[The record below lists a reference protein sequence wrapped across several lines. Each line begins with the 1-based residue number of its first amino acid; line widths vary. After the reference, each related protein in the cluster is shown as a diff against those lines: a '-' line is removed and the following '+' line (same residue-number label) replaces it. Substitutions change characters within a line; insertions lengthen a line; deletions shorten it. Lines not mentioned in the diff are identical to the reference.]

1 MSEVGGLEPHM
12 RTPMNPPGFS
22 PTRLTL
28 AALWIFVLATSAVVG
43 ERQATLT
50 DLLNAVASGKVSEV
64 HVAGALPAGSS
75 GWATLDVRWRQGL
88 GAHRA
93 TVVQASP
100 DSEQEAAD
108 SGSSTRSVITTD
120 VATLIRDR
128 APNAHVQVK
137 VSQARTSTTAKVLG
151 WDLPSWM
158 MWIVLIGLAVTL
170 GLIVNGP
177 EPWRATRWGWAWAL
191 LFTGPIAA
199 AAFAALSGPTPLMP
213 RPKHSARRLTGGWAF
228 LLGALLGP
236 MITLS
241 A

>member
-1 MSEVGGLEPHM
+1 
-12 RTPMNPPGFS
+12 MNRPSFS

-28 AALWIFVLATSAVVG
+28 IALWIFVLATSAVLG

-75 GWATLDVRWRQGL
+75 GWTTLDVRWRQGL
-88 GAHRA
+88 VARQA
-93 TVVQASP
+93 TAIQASP
-100 DSEQEAAD
+100 DSEQEAA
-108 SGSSTRSVITTD
+108 GSASSSESVITTD
-120 VATLIRDR
+120 VATLIRGR
-128 APNAHVQVK
+128 FPKAQVRVQV
-137 VSQARTSTTAKVLG
+137 SQTRASATAKVLG
-151 WDLPSWM
+151 WYLPSWM
-158 MWIVLIGLAVTL
+158 LWIVLFGLAVTL

-213 RPKHSARRLTGGWAF
+213 RPKGFAGRLTGGGCSFWGCC
-228 LLGALLGP
+228 LVR
-236 MITLS
+236 
-241 A
+241 